1 MQFSSHSWFGQ
12 RIGASVYTED
22 GQGHQQNFR
31 GTKFVNVDLSVDSVC
46 LPASD
51 QVQAISQSPR
61 LSSFLLFRQNINH
74 SCHGRHFSCQTLSP
88 QQSQQA
94 RHHRALQHSLQPGY
108 VHHAGLGT
116 SAVFIQNV
124 FLCRIGRKW
133 LKNVLTAAVIT
144 SESCEWSIFFWLK
157 FEEKNPKKTG

>member
-1 MQFSSHSWFGQ
+1 MQFSSHSWFGH
-12 RIGASVYTED
+12 RIGDSVYTED
-22 GQGHQQNFR
+22 GQGHQR
-31 GTKFVNVDLSVDSVC
+31 TLGETSVSVHVDLSVFLHLIGSVC
-46 LPASD
+46 LPAQIKS
-51 QVQAISQSPR
+51 SPWFNVVAC
-61 LSSFLLFRQNINH
+61 LFFFSSQNINH
-74 SCHGRHFSCQTLSP
+74 SCHSRHFSRQTLSP

-124 FLCRIGRKW
+124 FLCRVGRKW

-144 SESCEWSIFFWLK
+144 SESCEWTIFFWLN
-157 FEEKNPKKTG
+157 FF